1 MVLPKVIGGLRQY
14 APKIAAPKGKGST
27 TKLDL
32 EKARV
37 VKSGSTYYTVFD
49 EAGLPIKD
57 FKSEKA
63 ARDFLRGDPTANKY
77 TVGAKSAETVAPTA
91 TADTPALFYK
101 SREALIDAPMEKMT
115 ADRWLNYLNAKGI
128 KKSELSDTSLGP
140 FLQSQ
145 GTKTFTKADIIKE
158 FDEISPKMSIVAL
171 GQPGPR
177 NILTNIYK
185 KIQKIDTQAEDP
197 RVGGFLSYLR
207 DSLPGVITDSSGR
220 TANNIN
226 QQALDSVAS
235 NVDKYMQKVF
245 GIKSSLNEGVAL
257 TAPVPF
263 KVREPLVNLAAALD
277 RRGVGLSQKD
287 ISKTPQYS
295 GQQTMS
301 GGDNYREFL
310 FKYEPGKLRTG
321 EPVYT
326 YAHDFGL
333 KSSQRAGGVVHARVS
348 DRTDEF
354 GRRLMF
360 VEEIQS
366 DMHQRVQRAMRE
378 SKLTG
383 RKPDREDSY
392 AFRQDMPPPPELAAN
407 KQQLDLINLKIEN
420 LLATNPRSPAL
431 PKLRQEREKIRVI
444 IAESMTKE
452 GKQGGDIA
460 MGPFQSSK
468 EYMEFVAKYL
478 VRMAKDGDFDGVA
491 FANPAIKNR
500 NLSPGGRD
508 YQGNVAA
515 YGPIL
520 NGALKE
526 TSKKTGANLLNT
538 VIRDDRGRVFGQVK
552 MLNLKDNPNVR
563 DTFSAYAK
571 GGIVNGR

>member
-1 MVLPKVIGGLRQY
+1 MVLARVLGPLRQY
-14 APKIAAPKGKGST
+14 APKVAAPKGKGSAK
-27 TKLDL
+27 KLDMSA
-32 EKARV
+32 KPF
-37 VKSGSTYYTVFD
+37 SVFD

-57 FKSEKA
+57 FKTFNDAMKFAKGQPS
-63 ARDFLRGDPTANKY
+63 Y
-77 TVGAKSAETVAPTA
+77 TVGNTPKAGAV
-91 TADTPALFYK
+91 DTGKNAPALFYK
-101 SREALIDAPMEKMT
+101 SREALLDAPMEKMS

-128 KKSELSDTSLGP
+128 KKSELLDTSLGP

-145 GTKTFTKADIIKE
+145 GTKTFTKADIVKE
-158 FDEISPKMSIVAL
+158 FDEISPKLDVLAL
-171 GQPGPR
+171 GQPGSR
-177 NILTNIYK
+177 GILANMVK
-185 KIQKIDTQAEDP
+185 NLQKVDPKAEDP

-207 DSLPGVITDSSGR
+207 DSLPGIIR
-220 TANNIN
+220 EEKIN
-226 QQALDSVAS
+226 QQALDKVAA
-235 NVDKYMQKVF
+235 NVDQYMQKVF
-245 GIKSSLNEGVAL
+245 GIKSALNEGVAL
-257 TAPVPF
+257 TSPVPF
-263 KVREPLVNLAAALD
+263 KVREPLINLAAALD
-277 RRGVGLSQKD
+277 RRGVGLKPED
-287 ISKTPQYS
+287 VARKPNYA
-295 GQQTMS
+295 GQQTLP

-321 EPVYT
+321 EPTYT

-333 KSSQRAGGVVHARVS
+333 TSSQRAGGIVHARVS

-366 DMHQRVQRAMRE
+366 DMHQPIQRALRE
-378 SKLTG
+378 AKITG
-383 RKPDREDSY
+383 SKPDRSQSY
-392 AFRQDMPPPPELAAN
+392 AYRQDMPPPPELAAN

-452 GKQGGDIA
+452 GKQGGDVA
-460 MGPFQSSK
+460 MGPFQTSK

-478 VRMAKDGDFDGVA
+478 VRVAKDGDYDGVA
-491 FANPAIKNR
+491 FSTPAIKNR

-508 YQGNVAA
+508 YQGNIAA

-526 TSKKTGANLLNT
+526 ASKKTGANLLNT
-538 VIRDDRGRVFGQVK
+538 VIKDDRGRVFGQVK
-552 MLNLKDNPNVR
+552 MLNLKDNKNVGNS
-563 DTFSAYAK
+563 FSAYAK

>member
-1 MVLPKVIGGLRQY
+1 MVLAKVIGPLRQY
-14 APKIAAPKGKGST
+14 APKIASPKGKGSA

-32 EKARV
+32 DKAAA
-37 VKSGSTYYTVFD
+37 KTYTVFD

-57 FKSEKA
+57 FDNEKA
-63 ARDFLRGDPTANKY
+63 ARDFIKDDIFPGNQY
-77 TVGAKSAETVAPTA
+77 TVGTKPPVKAKE
-91 TADTPALFYK
+91 DTPALFYK
-101 SREALIDAPMEKMT
+101 SREALLDAPMEKMS
-115 ADRWLNYLNAKGI
+115 ADRWLAYLNAKGI
-128 KKSELSDTSLGP
+128 NRAELSDTSLGP

-158 FDEISPKMSIVAL
+158 FDEISPKMSILAL
-171 GQPGPR
+171 GQPGSR
-177 NILTNIYK
+177 GILANMVK
-185 KIQKIDTQAEDP
+185 KLQKVDPKAEDP

-207 DSLPGVITDSSGR
+207 DSLPGIIR
-220 TANNIN
+220 EEKIN
-226 QQALDSVAS
+226 QKALDTVAA
-235 NVDKYMQKVF
+235 NVDQYMQKVF
-245 GIKSSLNEGVAL
+245 GIKSALNEGVAL
-257 TAPVPF
+257 TSPIPF
-263 KVREPLVNLAAALD
+263 KVREPLINLAAALD
-277 RRGVGLSQKD
+277 RRGVGLKAGD
-287 ISKTPQYS
+287 IARSPNYA

-333 KSSQRAGGVVHARVS
+333 SPSQRAGGVVHARVS

-378 SKLTG
+378 SKITG
-383 RKPDREDSY
+383 KKPDREDTY

-431 PKLRQEREKIRVI
+431 AKLRQEREKIRVI

-452 GKQGGDIA
+452 GRQGGEIA
-460 MGPFQSSK
+460 QGPFQTSK

-478 VRMAKDGDFDGVA
+478 VRMAKDGDYDGVA
-491 FANPAIKNR
+491 FATPAIKNR

-538 VIRDDRGRVFGQVK
+538 VIKDDRGRVFGQVK
-552 MLNLKDNPNVR
+552 MLNLKDNKNVK

>member
-1 MVLPKVIGGLRQY
+1 MVLAKVIGPLRQY
-14 APKIAAPKGKGST
+14 APKIASPKGKGSA

-32 EKARV
+32 DKAAA
-37 VKSGSTYYTVFD
+37 KTYTVFD

-57 FKSEKA
+57 FDNEKA
-63 ARDFLRGDPTANKY
+63 ARDFLRDAARAGQPGDSYTFGTDYSKRAKMPGDTASSK
-77 TVGAKSAETVAPTA
+77 P
-91 TADTPALFYK
+91 PALFYK
-101 SREALIDAPMEKMT
+101 SREALLDAPMEKMS
-115 ADRWLNYLNAKGI
+115 ADRWLAYLNAKGI
-128 KKSELSDTSLGP
+128 KKSELLDTSLGP

-158 FDEISPKMSIVAL
+158 FDEISPKMSILAL
-171 GQPGPR
+171 GQPGSR
-177 NILTNIYK
+177 GILANMVK
-185 KIQKIDTQAEDP
+185 KLQKVDPKAEDP

-207 DSLPGVITDSSGR
+207 DSLPGIIR
-220 TANNIN
+220 EEKIN
-226 QQALDSVAS
+226 QKALDTVAA
-235 NVDKYMQKVF
+235 NVDQYMQKVF
-245 GIKSSLNEGVAL
+245 GIKSALNEGVAL
-257 TAPVPF
+257 TSPIPF
-263 KVREPLVNLAAALD
+263 KVREPLINLAAALD
-277 RRGVGLSQKD
+277 RRGVGLKKED
-287 ISKTPQYS
+287 IARTPQYA
-295 GQQTMS
+295 GQQTMP

-321 EPVYT
+321 EPTYT

-333 KSSQRAGGVVHARVS
+333 TPSQRAGGVVHARVS

-366 DMHQRVQRAMRE
+366 DMHQRVQRALRE
-378 SKLTG
+378 SKITG
-383 RKPDREDSY
+383 KKPDREDSY

-431 PKLRQEREKIRVI
+431 AKLRQEREKIRVI

-452 GKQGGDIA
+452 GRQGGEIA
-460 MGPFQSSK
+460 QGPFQTSK

-478 VRMAKDGDFDGVA
+478 VRVAKDGDYDGVA
-491 FANPAIKNR
+491 FATPAIKNR

-526 TSKKTGANLLNT
+526 ASKKTGANLLNT
-538 VIRDDRGRVFGQVK
+538 VIKDDRGRVFGQVK
-552 MLNLKDNPNVR
+552 MLNLKDNKNVK

>member
-1 MVLPKVIGGLRQY
+1 MVLARVLGPLRQY
-14 APKIAAPKGKGST
+14 APKVAAPKGKGSAK
-27 TKLDL
+27 KLDL
-32 EKARV
+32 SAKPF
-37 VKSGSTYYTVFD
+37 SVFD

-57 FKSEKA
+57 FKTFDDAMKFAKDQPS
-63 ARDFLRGDPTANKY
+63 Y
-77 TVGAKSAETVAPTA
+77 TVGNTPKAGAVDAGKNA
-91 TADTPALFYK
+91 PALFYK

-158 FDEISPKMSIVAL
+158 FDEISPKLDVLAL
-171 GQPGPR
+171 GQPGSR
-177 NILTNIYK
+177 GILANMVK
-185 KIQKIDTQAEDP
+185 KLQKVDPKAEDP

-207 DSLPGVITDSSGR
+207 DSLPGIIR
-220 TANNIN
+220 EEKIN
-226 QQALDSVAS
+226 QQALDKVAA
-235 NVDKYMQKVF
+235 NVDQYMQQVF
-245 GIKSSLNEGVAL
+245 GVKSALNEGVAL
-257 TAPVPF
+257 TSPIPF
-263 KVREPLVNLAAALD
+263 KVREPLINLAAALD
-277 RRGVGLSQKD
+277 RRGVGLKPED
-287 ISKTPQYS
+287 VARRPNYA
-295 GQQTMS
+295 GQQTLP

-321 EPVYT
+321 EPTYT

-333 KSSQRAGGVVHARVS
+333 TSSQRAGGIVHARVS

-366 DMHQRVQRAMRE
+366 DMHQPIQRALRE
-378 SKLTG
+378 AKITG
-383 RKPDREDSY
+383 SKPDRSQSY
-392 AFRQDMPPPPELAAN
+392 AYRQDMPPPPELAAN

-452 GKQGGDIA
+452 GKQGGDVA
-460 MGPFQSSK
+460 MGPFQTSK

-478 VRMAKDGDFDGVA
+478 VRVAKDGDYDGVA
-491 FANPAIKNR
+491 FSTPAIKNR

-538 VIRDDRGRVFGQVK
+538 VIKDDQGRVFGQVK
-552 MLNLKDNPNVR
+552 MLNLKDNKNVGSS
-563 DTFSAYAK
+563 FSAYAK

>member
-1 MVLPKVIGGLRQY
+1 MVLPKVLGALRSY
-14 APKIAAPKGKGST
+14 APKIKPPTGKGSDV
-27 TKLDL
+27 KLDL
-32 EKARV
+32 RIA
-37 VKSGSTYYTVFD
+37 T
-49 EAGLPIKD
+49 
-57 FKSEKA
+57 
-63 ARDFLRGDPTANKY
+63 
-77 TVGAKSAETVAPTA
+77 AETVTPTA

-115 ADRWLNYLNAKGI
+115 ADRWLNYLRAKGI

-140 FLQSQ
+140 FLAGQ
-145 GTKTFTKADIIKE
+145 GNKTFTKADIIKE
-158 FDEISPKMSIVAL
+158 FDEISPKLDVLAL
-171 GQPGPR
+171 GQPGPQ
-177 NILTNIYK
+177 NILANIYK
-185 KIQKIDTQAEDP
+185 KIQKVDPKAEDP

-207 DSLPGVITDSSGR
+207 DSLPGVVTDR
-220 TANNIN
+220 KIN
-226 QQALDSVAS
+226 QQALDSVAA
-235 NVDKYMQKVF
+235 NVDKYMQQVF
-245 GIKSSLNEGVAL
+245 GIQGSLNEGVAL

-277 RRGVGLSQKD
+277 RRGVGLSKKD
-287 ISKTPQYS
+287 VIKEPTYS

-333 KSSQRAGGVVHARVS
+333 PSSARSGGIVHARVS

-378 SKLTG
+378 AKITG
-383 RKPDREDSY
+383 RKPSREDSY
-392 AFRQDMPPPPELAAN
+392 AFRQDMKDLMYGKEMQAN
-407 KQQLDLINLKIEN
+407 KQQLDLINLKIDN

-431 PKLRQEREKIRVI
+431 PKLQQEREKIRVI

-460 MGPFQSSK
+460 MGPFQTSK

>member
-1 MVLPKVIGGLRQY
+1 MVLARVLGPLRQY

-32 EKARV
+32 DKAA
-37 VKSGSTYYTVFD
+37 VKTFTVFD

-77 TVGAKSAETVAPTA
+77 TVGTKPPVQAKEDA
-91 TADTPALFYK
+91 PALFYK
-101 SREALIDAPMEKMT
+101 SREALLDAPMEKMS
-115 ADRWLNYLNAKGI
+115 ADRWLAYLNARGI
-128 KKSELSDTSLGP
+128 KKSELLDTSLGP

-158 FDEISPKMSIVAL
+158 FDEISPKLSVLAL
-171 GQPGPR
+171 GQPGSR
-177 NILTNIYK
+177 GILANMVK
-185 KIQKIDTQAEDP
+185 NLQKVDPKAEDP

-207 DSLPGVITDSSGR
+207 DSLPGIIR
-220 TANNIN
+220 EEKIN
-226 QQALDSVAS
+226 QQSLDKVAA
-235 NVDKYMQKVF
+235 NVDQYMQKVF
-245 GIKSSLNEGVAL
+245 GVKSALNEGVAL
-257 TAPVPF
+257 TSPVPF
-263 KVREPLVNLAAALD
+263 KVREPLINLAAALD
-277 RRGVGLSQKD
+277 RRGVGLKPED
-287 ISKTPQYS
+287 VARKPQYS
-295 GQQTMS
+295 GQQTMP

-321 EPVYT
+321 EPTYT

-333 KSSQRAGGVVHARVS
+333 TSSQRAGGVVHARVS

-366 DMHQRVQRAMRE
+366 DMHQPIQRALRE
-378 SKLTG
+378 AKITG
-383 RKPDREDSY
+383 SKPDRSQSY
-392 AFRQDMPPPPELAAN
+392 AYRQDMPPPPELAAN

-452 GKQGGDIA
+452 GKQGGDVA

-478 VRMAKDGDFDGVA
+478 VRVAKDGDYDGVA
-491 FANPAIKNR
+491 FSTPAIKNR

-526 TSKKTGANLLNT
+526 ASKKTGANLLNT
-538 VIRDDRGRVFGQVK
+538 VIKDDRGRVFGQVK
-552 MLNLKDNPNVR
+552 MLNLKDNKNVGNS
-563 DTFSAYAK
+563 FSAYAK

>member
-1 MVLPKVIGGLRQY
+1 MVLAKVLGPIRQY
-14 APKIAAPKGKGST
+14 APKVAAPKGKGSAK
-27 TKLDL
+27 KLDMSA
-32 EKARV
+32 KPF
-37 VKSGSTYYTVFD
+37 TVFD

-57 FKSEKA
+57 LSTIQS
-63 ARDFLRGDPTANKY
+63 ARAFLSSADGRTKGY
-77 TVGAKSAETVAPTA
+77 TVGDTPKPGAIDTGK
-91 TADTPALFYK
+91 DTPALFYK
-101 SREALIDAPMEKMT
+101 SREALIDAPMEKMS
-115 ADRWLNYLNAKGI
+115 ADRWLNYLNARGI
-128 KKSELSDTSLGP
+128 KKSELLDTSLGP

-158 FDEISPKMSIVAL
+158 FDEISPKLNVLAL
-171 GQPGPR
+171 GQPGSR
-177 NILTNIYK
+177 GILANMVIK
-185 KIQKIDTQAEDP
+185 LQKVDPKAEDP

-207 DSLPGVITDSSGR
+207 DSLPGIIR
-220 TANNIN
+220 EEKIN
-226 QQALDSVAS
+226 QKALDAVAM
-235 NVDKYMQKVF
+235 NVDQYMQKVF
-245 GIKSSLNEGVAL
+245 GIKSALNEGVAL
-257 TAPVPF
+257 TSPVPF
-263 KVREPLVNLAAALD
+263 KVREPLINLAAALD
-277 RRGVGLSQKD
+277 RRGVGLKPED
-287 ISKTPQYS
+287 VARKPNYS
-295 GQQTMS
+295 GQQTLP

-321 EPVYT
+321 EPIYT

-333 KSSQRAGGVVHARVS
+333 TSSQRAGGVVHARVS

-366 DMHQRVQRAMRE
+366 DMHQPIQRALRE
-378 SKLTG
+378 AKITG
-383 RKPDREDSY
+383 SKPDRSQTY
-392 AFRQDMPPPPELAAN
+392 AFRQDMKDLLYGKEMQAN

-452 GKQGGDIA
+452 GKQGGDVP
-460 MGPFQSSK
+460 MGPFQTSK

-478 VRMAKDGDFDGVA
+478 VRVAKDGDYDGVA
-491 FANPAIKNR
+491 FSTPAIKNR

-508 YQGNVAA
+508 YQGNIAA

-526 TSKKTGANLLNT
+526 ASKKTGANLLNT
-538 VIRDDRGRVFGQVK
+538 VIKDDRGRVFGQVK
-552 MLNLKDNPNVR
+552 MLNLKDNKNVGNS
-563 DTFSAYAK
+563 FSAYAK

>member
-1 MVLPKVIGGLRQY
+1 MVLARVLGPLRQY
-14 APKIAAPKGKGST
+14 APKVAAPKGKGSAK
-27 TKLDL
+27 KLDMSA
-32 EKARV
+32 KPF
-37 VKSGSTYYTVFD
+37 SVFD

-57 FKSEKA
+57 FKTFDDAMKFAKGQPS
-63 ARDFLRGDPTANKY
+63 Y
-77 TVGAKSAETVAPTA
+77 TVGNTPKAGAV
-91 TADTPALFYK
+91 DTGKNAPALFYK
-101 SREALIDAPMEKMT
+101 SREALLDAPMEKMS

-158 FDEISPKMSIVAL
+158 FDEISPKLDVLAL
-171 GQPGPR
+171 GQPGSR
-177 NILTNIYK
+177 GILANMVK
-185 KIQKIDTQAEDP
+185 NLQKVDPKAEDP

-207 DSLPGVITDSSGR
+207 DSLPGIIR
-220 TANNIN
+220 EEKIN
-226 QQALDSVAS
+226 QQSLDKVAA
-235 NVDKYMQKVF
+235 NVDQYMQKVF
-245 GIKSSLNEGVAL
+245 GVKSALNEGVAL
-257 TAPVPF
+257 TSPIPF
-263 KVREPLVNLAAALD
+263 KVREPLINLAAALD
-277 RRGVGLSQKD
+277 RRGVGLKPED
-287 ISKTPQYS
+287 VARRPNYA
-295 GQQTMS
+295 GQQTLP

-321 EPVYT
+321 EPTYT

-333 KSSQRAGGVVHARVS
+333 TSSQRAGGIVHARVS

-366 DMHQRVQRAMRE
+366 DMHQPIQRALRE
-378 SKLTG
+378 AKITG
-383 RKPDREDSY
+383 SKPDRSQSY
-392 AFRQDMPPPPELAAN
+392 AYRQDMPPPPELAAN

-452 GKQGGDIA
+452 GKQGGDVA
-460 MGPFQSSK
+460 MGPFQTSK

-478 VRMAKDGDFDGVA
+478 VRVAKDGDYDGVA
-491 FANPAIKNR
+491 FSTPAIKNR

-538 VIRDDRGRVFGQVK
+538 VIKDDQGRVFGQVK
-552 MLNLKDNPNVR
+552 MLNLKDNKNVGNS
-563 DTFSAYAK
+563 FSAYAK

>member
-1 MVLPKVIGGLRQY
+1 MVLAKVLGPLRQY
-14 APKIAAPKGKGST
+14 APKIAAPKGKGSP

-32 EKARV
+32 DKAG
-37 VKSGSTYYTVFD
+37 VKTYTVFD

-57 FKSEKA
+57 FDNEKA
-63 ARDFLRGDPTANKY
+63 ARDFLRDAARAGQPGDSYTFGTDYSKRARMPDDTASSK
-77 TVGAKSAETVAPTA
+77 P
-91 TADTPALFYK
+91 PALFYK
-101 SREALIDAPMEKMT
+101 SREALLDAPMEKMS
-115 ADRWLNYLNAKGI
+115 ADRWLAYLNAKGI
-128 KKSELSDTSLGP
+128 KRAELSDTSLGP

-158 FDEISPKMSIVAL
+158 FDEISPKMSILAL
-171 GQPGPR
+171 GQPGSR
-177 NILTNIYK
+177 GILANMVK
-185 KIQKIDTQAEDP
+185 KLEKVDPKAEDP

-207 DSLPGVITDSSGR
+207 DSLPGIIRED
-220 TANNIN
+220 NIN
-226 QQALDSVAS
+226 QKALDTVAA
-235 NVDKYMQKVF
+235 NVDQYMQKVF
-245 GIKSSLNEGVAL
+245 GIKSALNEGVAL

-263 KVREPLVNLAAALD
+263 KVREPLINLAAALD
-277 RRGVGLSQKD
+277 RRGVGLKKED
-287 ISKTPQYS
+287 IARRPQYA
-295 GQQTMS
+295 GQQTMP

-321 EPVYT
+321 EPTYT

-333 KSSQRAGGVVHARVS
+333 TPSQRAGGVVHARVS

-366 DMHQRVQRAMRE
+366 DMHQRVQRALRE
-378 SKLTG
+378 SKITG
-383 RKPDREDSY
+383 KKPDREDSY

-407 KQQLDLINLKIEN
+407 KQQLDFINLKIEN

-452 GKQGGDIA
+452 GRQGGEIA
-460 MGPFQSSK
+460 QGPFQTSK

-478 VRMAKDGDFDGVA
+478 VRVAKDGDYDGVA
-491 FANPAIKNR
+491 FATPAIKNR

-526 TSKKTGANLLNT
+526 ASKKTGANLLNT
-538 VIRDDRGRVFGQVK
+538 VIKDDRGRVFGQVK
-552 MLNLKDNPNVR
+552 MLNLKDNKNVK

>member
-1 MVLPKVIGGLRQY
+1 MVLARVLGPLRQY
-14 APKIAAPKGKGST
+14 APKVAAPKGKGSAK
-27 TKLDL
+27 KLDL
-32 EKARV
+32 SAKPF
-37 VKSGSTYYTVFD
+37 SVFD

-57 FKSEKA
+57 FKTFDDAMKFAKGQPS
-63 ARDFLRGDPTANKY
+63 Y
-77 TVGAKSAETVAPTA
+77 TVGNTPKAGAVDAGKNA
-91 TADTPALFYK
+91 PALFYK
-101 SREALIDAPMEKMT
+101 SREALIDAPMEKMS

-128 KKSELSDTSLGP
+128 KKSELLDTSLGP

-158 FDEISPKMSIVAL
+158 FDEISPKLDVLAL
-171 GQPGPR
+171 GQPGSR
-177 NILTNIYK
+177 GILANMVK
-185 KIQKIDTQAEDP
+185 KLQKVDPKAEDP

-207 DSLPGVITDSSGR
+207 DSLPGIIR
-220 TANNIN
+220 EEKIN
-226 QQALDSVAS
+226 QQALDKVAA
-235 NVDKYMQKVF
+235 NVDQYMQKVF
-245 GIKSSLNEGVAL
+245 GIKSALNEGVAL
-257 TAPVPF
+257 TSPIPF
-263 KVREPLVNLAAALD
+263 KVREPLINLAAALD
-277 RRGVGLSQKD
+277 RRGVGLKPED
-287 ISKTPQYS
+287 VARRPNYA
-295 GQQTMS
+295 GQQTLP

-321 EPVYT
+321 EPTYT

-333 KSSQRAGGVVHARVS
+333 TSSQRAGGIVHARVS

-366 DMHQRVQRAMRE
+366 DMHQPIQRALRE
-378 SKLTG
+378 AKITG
-383 RKPDREDSY
+383 SKPDRSQSY
-392 AFRQDMPPPPELAAN
+392 AYRQDMPPPPELAAN

-452 GKQGGDIA
+452 GKQGGDVA
-460 MGPFQSSK
+460 MGPFQTSK

-478 VRMAKDGDFDGVA
+478 VRVAKDGDYDGVA
-491 FANPAIKNR
+491 FSTPAIKNR

-508 YQGNVAA
+508 YQGNIAA

-526 TSKKTGANLLNT
+526 ASKKTGANLLNT
-538 VIRDDRGRVFGQVK
+538 VIKDDRGRVFGQVK
-552 MLNLKDNPNVR
+552 MLNLKDNKNVGNS
-563 DTFSAYAK
+563 FSAYAK

>member
-1 MVLPKVIGGLRQY
+1 MVLARVLGPLRQY

-32 EKARV
+32 DKAA
-37 VKSGSTYYTVFD
+37 VKTFTVFD

-77 TVGAKSAETVAPTA
+77 TVGTKPPVQAKEDA
-91 TADTPALFYK
+91 PALFYK
-101 SREALIDAPMEKMT
+101 SREALLDAPMEKMS
-115 ADRWLNYLNAKGI
+115 ADRWLAYLNARGI
-128 KKSELSDTSLGP
+128 KKSELLDTSLGP

-158 FDEISPKMSIVAL
+158 FDEISPKLSVLAL
-171 GQPGPR
+171 GQPGSR
-177 NILTNIYK
+177 GILANMVK
-185 KIQKIDTQAEDP
+185 NLQKVDPKAEDP

-207 DSLPGVITDSSGR
+207 DSLPGIIR
-220 TANNIN
+220 EEKIN
-226 QQALDSVAS
+226 QQSLDKVAA
-235 NVDKYMQKVF
+235 NVDQYMQKVF
-245 GIKSSLNEGVAL
+245 GIKSALNEGVAL
-257 TAPVPF
+257 TSPVPF
-263 KVREPLVNLAAALD
+263 KVREPLINLAAALD
-277 RRGVGLSQKD
+277 RRGVGLKPED
-287 ISKTPQYS
+287 VARKPQYS
-295 GQQTMS
+295 GQQTMP

-321 EPVYT
+321 EPTYT

-333 KSSQRAGGVVHARVS
+333 TSSQRAGGVVHARVS

-366 DMHQRVQRAMRE
+366 DMHQPIQRALRE
-378 SKLTG
+378 AKITG
-383 RKPDREDSY
+383 SKPDRSQSY
-392 AFRQDMPPPPELAAN
+392 AYRQDMPPPPELAAN

-452 GKQGGDIA
+452 GKQGGDVA

-478 VRMAKDGDFDGVA
+478 VRVAKDGDYDGVA
-491 FANPAIKNR
+491 FSTPAIKNR

-526 TSKKTGANLLNT
+526 ASKKTGANLLNT
-538 VIRDDRGRVFGQVK
+538 VIKDDRGRVFGQVK
-552 MLNLKDNPNVR
+552 MLNLKDNKNVGNS
-563 DTFSAYAK
+563 FSAYAK

>member
-1 MVLPKVIGGLRQY
+1 MVLARVLGPLRQY

-32 EKARV
+32 EDAKV

-63 ARDFLRGDPTANKY
+63 ARDFLRDAARAGEPGNMYK
-77 TVGAKSAETVAPTA
+77 VGTKPPVQAKE
-91 TADTPALFYK
+91 DTPALFYK
-101 SREALIDAPMEKMT
+101 SREALLDAPMEKMS
-115 ADRWLNYLNAKGI
+115 ADRWLNYLNARGI
-128 KKSELSDTSLGP
+128 KKSELLDTSLGP

-158 FDEISPKMSIVAL
+158 FDEISPKLDVLAL
-171 GQPGPR
+171 GQPGSR
-177 NILTNIYK
+177 GILANMVK
-185 KIQKIDTQAEDP
+185 KLQKVDPKAEDP

-207 DSLPGVITDSSGR
+207 DSLPGIIR
-220 TANNIN
+220 EEKIN
-226 QQALDSVAS
+226 QQALDKVAA
-235 NVDKYMQKVF
+235 NVDQYMQKVF
-245 GIKSSLNEGVAL
+245 GIKSALNEGVAL
-257 TAPVPF
+257 TSPIPF
-263 KVREPLVNLAAALD
+263 KVREPLINLAAALD
-277 RRGVGLSQKD
+277 RRGVGLKPED
-287 ISKTPQYS
+287 VARRPNYA
-295 GQQTMS
+295 GQQTLP

-321 EPVYT
+321 EPTYT

-333 KSSQRAGGVVHARVS
+333 TSSQRAGGIVHARVS

-366 DMHQRVQRAMRE
+366 DMHQPIQRALRE
-378 SKLTG
+378 AKITG
-383 RKPDREDSY
+383 SKPDRSQSY
-392 AFRQDMPPPPELAAN
+392 AYRQDMPPPPELAAN

-452 GKQGGDIA
+452 GKQGGDVA
-460 MGPFQSSK
+460 MGPFQTSK

-478 VRMAKDGDFDGVA
+478 VRVAKDGDYDGVA
-491 FANPAIKNR
+491 FSTPAIKNR

-526 TSKKTGANLLNT
+526 ASKKTGANLLNT
-538 VIRDDRGRVFGQVK
+538 VIKDDQGRVFGQVK
-552 MLNLKDNPNVR
+552 MLNLKDNKNVGSS
-563 DTFSAYAK
+563 FSAYAK

>member
-1 MVLPKVIGGLRQY
+1 MVLARVLGPLRQY
-14 APKIAAPKGKGST
+14 APKIAAPKGKGSAE
-27 TKLDL
+27 KLDL
-32 EKARV
+32 GAK
-37 VKSGSTYYTVFD
+37 TFTVFD

-77 TVGAKSAETVAPTA
+77 TVGTKPPVQAKEDA
-91 TADTPALFYK
+91 PALFYK
-101 SREALIDAPMEKMT
+101 SREALLDAPMEKMS
-115 ADRWLNYLNAKGI
+115 ADRWLAYLNARGI
-128 KKSELSDTSLGP
+128 KKSELLDTSLGP

-158 FDEISPKMSIVAL
+158 FDEISPKLSVLAL
-171 GQPGPR
+171 GQPGSR
-177 NILTNIYK
+177 GILANMVK
-185 KIQKIDTQAEDP
+185 NLQKVDPKAEDP

-207 DSLPGVITDSSGR
+207 DSLPGIIR
-220 TANNIN
+220 EEKIN
-226 QQALDSVAS
+226 QQSLDKVAA
-235 NVDKYMQKVF
+235 NVDQYMQKVF
-245 GIKSSLNEGVAL
+245 GVKSALNEGVAL
-257 TAPVPF
+257 TSPVPF
-263 KVREPLVNLAAALD
+263 KVREPLINLAAALD
-277 RRGVGLSQKD
+277 RRGVGLKPKD
-287 ISKTPQYS
+287 VARKPQYS
-295 GQQTMS
+295 GQQTMP

-321 EPVYT
+321 EPTYT

-333 KSSQRAGGVVHARVS
+333 TSSQRAGGVVHARVS

-366 DMHQRVQRAMRE
+366 DMHQPIQRALRE
-378 SKLTG
+378 AKITG
-383 RKPDREDSY
+383 SKPDRSQSY
-392 AFRQDMPPPPELAAN
+392 AYRQDMPPPPELAAN

-452 GKQGGDIA
+452 GKQGGDVA

-478 VRMAKDGDFDGVA
+478 VRVAKDGDYDGVA
-491 FANPAIKNR
+491 FSTPAIKNR

-526 TSKKTGANLLNT
+526 ASKKTGANLLNT
-538 VIRDDRGRVFGQVK
+538 VIKDDRGRVFGQVK
-552 MLNLKDNPNVR
+552 MLNLKDNKNVGNS
-563 DTFSAYAK
+563 FSAYAK

>member
-1 MVLPKVIGGLRQY
+1 MVLAKVLGPLRQY
-14 APKIAAPKGKGST
+14 SPKIGAPKGKGSP

-32 EKARV
+32 
-37 VKSGSTYYTVFD
+37 D
-49 EAGLPIKD
+49 
-57 FKSEKA
+57 
-63 ARDFLRGDPTANKY
+63 
-77 TVGAKSAETVAPTA
+77 KSAPQKVVSENA
-91 TADTPALFYK
+91 PALFYK
-101 SREALIDAPMEKMT
+101 SREALLDAPMEKMS
-115 ADRWLNYLNAKGI
+115 ADRWLNYLNARGI
-128 KKSELSDTSLGP
+128 KKSELLDTSLGP

-158 FDEISPKMSIVAL
+158 FDEISPKLEVLAL
-171 GQPGPR
+171 GQPGSR
-177 NILTNIYK
+177 GILANMVK
-185 KIQKIDTQAEDP
+185 NLQKVDPKAEDP

-207 DSLPGVITDSSGR
+207 DSLPGIIR
-220 TANNIN
+220 EEKIN
-226 QQALDSVAS
+226 QQALDKVAA
-235 NVDKYMQKVF
+235 NVDQYMQKVF
-245 GIKSSLNEGVAL
+245 GVKSALNEGVAL
-257 TAPVPF
+257 TSPVPF
-263 KVREPLVNLAAALD
+263 KVREPLINLAAALD
-277 RRGVGLSQKD
+277 RRGVGLKPED
-287 ISKTPQYS
+287 VARRPQYS
-295 GQQTMS
+295 GQQTLP

-321 EPVYT
+321 EPIYT
-326 YAHDFGL
+326 YSHDFGL
-333 KSSQRAGGVVHARVS
+333 TTSQRAGGVVHARVS

-366 DMHQRVQRAMRE
+366 DMHQPIQRALRE
-378 SKLTG
+378 AKITG
-383 RKPDREDSY
+383 NKPDRSMSY
-392 AFRQDMPPPPELAAN
+392 AYRQDMPPPPELAAN

-452 GKQGGDIA
+452 GKQGGDVP
-460 MGPFQSSK
+460 MGPFQTSK

-478 VRMAKDGDFDGVA
+478 VRVAKDGDYDGVA
-491 FANPAIKNR
+491 FSTPAIKNR

-508 YQGNVAA
+508 YQGNIAA

-526 TSKKTGANLLNT
+526 ASKKTGANLLNT
-538 VIRDDRGRVFGQVK
+538 VIKDDRGRVFGQVK
-552 MLNLKDNPNVR
+552 MLNLKDNKNVGNS
-563 DTFSAYAK
+563 FSAYAK

>member
-1 MVLPKVIGGLRQY
+1 MVLARVLGPLRQY

-32 EKARV
+32 DKAA
-37 VKSGSTYYTVFD
+37 VKTFTVFD

-77 TVGAKSAETVAPTA
+77 TVGTKPPVQAKEDA
-91 TADTPALFYK
+91 PALFYK
-101 SREALIDAPMEKMT
+101 SREALIDAPMEKMS
-115 ADRWLNYLNAKGI
+115 ADRWLAYLNARGI
-128 KKSELSDTSLGP
+128 KKSELLDTSLGP

-158 FDEISPKMSIVAL
+158 FDEISPKLSVLAL
-171 GQPGPR
+171 GQPGSR
-177 NILTNIYK
+177 GILANMVK
-185 KIQKIDTQAEDP
+185 NLQKVDPKAEDP

-207 DSLPGVITDSSGR
+207 DSLPGIIR
-220 TANNIN
+220 EEKIN
-226 QQALDSVAS
+226 QQSLDKVAA
-235 NVDKYMQKVF
+235 NVDQYMQKVF
-245 GIKSSLNEGVAL
+245 GVKSALNEGVAL
-257 TAPVPF
+257 TSPVPF
-263 KVREPLVNLAAALD
+263 KVREPLINLAAALD
-277 RRGVGLSQKD
+277 RRGVGLKPKD
-287 ISKTPQYS
+287 VARKPQYS
-295 GQQTMS
+295 GQQTMP

-321 EPVYT
+321 EPTYT

-333 KSSQRAGGVVHARVS
+333 TSSQRAGGVVHARVS

-366 DMHQRVQRAMRE
+366 DMHQPIQRALRE
-378 SKLTG
+378 AKITG
-383 RKPDREDSY
+383 SKPDRSQSY
-392 AFRQDMPPPPELAAN
+392 AYRQDMPPPPELAAN

-452 GKQGGDIA
+452 GKQGGDVA

-478 VRMAKDGDFDGVA
+478 VRVAKDGDYDGVA
-491 FANPAIKNR
+491 FSTPAIKNR

-526 TSKKTGANLLNT
+526 ASKKTGANLLNT
-538 VIRDDRGRVFGQVK
+538 VIKDDRGRVFGQVK
-552 MLNLKDNPNVR
+552 MLNLKDNKNVGNS
-563 DTFSAYAK
+563 FSAYAK

>member
-1 MVLPKVIGGLRQY
+1 MVLARVLGPLRQY
-14 APKIAAPKGKGST
+14 APKIAAPKGKGSAE
-27 TKLDL
+27 KLDL
-32 EKARV
+32 GAK
-37 VKSGSTYYTVFD
+37 TFTVFD

-77 TVGAKSAETVAPTA
+77 TVGTKPPVQAKEDA
-91 TADTPALFYK
+91 PALFYK
-101 SREALIDAPMEKMT
+101 SREALLDAPMEKMS

-128 KKSELSDTSLGP
+128 KKSELLDTSLGP

-158 FDEISPKMSIVAL
+158 FDEISPKLEVLAL
-171 GQPGPR
+171 GQPGSR
-177 NILTNIYK
+177 GILANMVK
-185 KIQKIDTQAEDP
+185 KLQKVDPKAEDP

-207 DSLPGVITDSSGR
+207 DSLPGIIR
-220 TANNIN
+220 EEKIN
-226 QQALDSVAS
+226 QQALDKVAA
-235 NVDKYMQKVF
+235 NVDQYMQKVF
-245 GIKSSLNEGVAL
+245 GIKSALNEGVAL
-257 TAPVPF
+257 TSPIPF
-263 KVREPLVNLAAALD
+263 KVREPLINLAAALD
-277 RRGVGLSQKD
+277 RRGVGLKPD
-287 ISKTPQYS
+287 DVARTPKYS
-295 GQQTMS
+295 GQQTLP

-321 EPVYT
+321 EPTYT

-333 KSSQRAGGVVHARVS
+333 TTSQRAGGIVHARVS

-366 DMHQRVQRAMRE
+366 DMHQPIQRALRE
-378 SKLTG
+378 AKITG
-383 RKPDREDSY
+383 SKPDRSQSY
-392 AFRQDMPPPPELAAN
+392 AYRQDMPPPPELAAN

-452 GKQGGDIA
+452 GKQGGDVP
-460 MGPFQSSK
+460 MGPFQTSK

-478 VRMAKDGDFDGVA
+478 VRVAKDGDYDGVA
-491 FANPAIKNR
+491 FSTPAIKNR

-526 TSKKTGANLLNT
+526 ASKKTGANLLNT
-538 VIRDDRGRVFGQVK
+538 VIKDDQGRVFGQVK
-552 MLNLKDNPNVR
+552 MLNLKDNKNVGNS
-563 DTFSAYAK
+563 FSAYAK

>member
-1 MVLPKVIGGLRQY
+1 MVLARVLGPLRQY

-32 EKARV
+32 DKAA
-37 VKSGSTYYTVFD
+37 VKTFTVFD

-77 TVGAKSAETVAPTA
+77 TVGTKPPVQAKEDA
-91 TADTPALFYK
+91 PALFYK
-101 SREALIDAPMEKMT
+101 SREALLDAPMEKMS
-115 ADRWLNYLNAKGI
+115 ADRWLAYLNARGI
-128 KKSELSDTSLGP
+128 KKSELLDTSLGP

-158 FDEISPKMSIVAL
+158 FDEISPKLSVLAL
-171 GQPGPR
+171 GQPGSR
-177 NILTNIYK
+177 GILANMVK
-185 KIQKIDTQAEDP
+185 NLQKVDPKAEDP

-207 DSLPGVITDSSGR
+207 DSLPGIIR
-220 TANNIN
+220 EEKIN
-226 QQALDSVAS
+226 QQSLDKVAA
-235 NVDKYMQKVF
+235 NVDQYMQKVF
-245 GIKSSLNEGVAL
+245 GVKSALNEGVAL
-257 TAPVPF
+257 TSPVPF
-263 KVREPLVNLAAALD
+263 KVREPLINLAAALD
-277 RRGVGLSQKD
+277 RRGVGLKPKD
-287 ISKTPQYS
+287 VARKPQYS
-295 GQQTMS
+295 GQQTMP

-321 EPVYT
+321 EPTYT

-333 KSSQRAGGVVHARVS
+333 TSSQRAGGVVHARVS

-366 DMHQRVQRAMRE
+366 DMHQPIQRALRE
-378 SKLTG
+378 AKITG
-383 RKPDREDSY
+383 SKPDRSQSY
-392 AFRQDMPPPPELAAN
+392 AYRQDMPPPPELAAN

-452 GKQGGDIA
+452 GKQGGDVA

-478 VRMAKDGDFDGVA
+478 VRVAKDGDYDGVA
-491 FANPAIKNR
+491 FSTPAIKNR

-526 TSKKTGANLLNT
+526 ASKKTGANLLNT
-538 VIRDDRGRVFGQVK
+538 VIKDDRGRVFGQVK
-552 MLNLKDNPNVR
+552 MLNLKDNKNVGNS
-563 DTFSAYAK
+563 FSAYAK

>member
-1 MVLPKVIGGLRQY
+1 MVLARVLGPLRQY
-14 APKIAAPKGKGST
+14 APKIASPKGKGSA

-32 EKARV
+32 DKAG
-37 VKSGSTYYTVFD
+37 VKTYTVFD

-77 TVGAKSAETVAPTA
+77 TVGTKPPVQAKEDA
-91 TADTPALFYK
+91 PALFYK
-101 SREALIDAPMEKMT
+101 SREALLDAPMEKMS

-128 KKSELSDTSLGP
+128 KKSELLDTSLGP

-158 FDEISPKMSIVAL
+158 FDEISPKLSVLAL
-171 GQPGPR
+171 GQPGSR
-177 NILTNIYK
+177 GILANMVK
-185 KIQKIDTQAEDP
+185 NLQKVDPKAEDP

-207 DSLPGVITDSSGR
+207 DSLPGIIR
-220 TANNIN
+220 EEKIN
-226 QQALDSVAS
+226 QQSLDKVAA
-235 NVDKYMQKVF
+235 NVDQYMQKVF
-245 GIKSSLNEGVAL
+245 GIKSALNEGVAL

-263 KVREPLVNLAAALD
+263 KVREPLINLAAALD
-277 RRGVGLSQKD
+277 RRGVGLKPED
-287 ISKTPQYS
+287 VARRPNYA
-295 GQQTMS
+295 GQQTMP

-321 EPVYT
+321 EPTYT

-333 KSSQRAGGVVHARVS
+333 TTSQRAGGVVHARVS

-366 DMHQRVQRAMRE
+366 DMHQPIQRALRE
-378 SKLTG
+378 AKITG
-383 RKPDREDSY
+383 SKPDRSQSY
-392 AFRQDMPPPPELAAN
+392 AYRQDMPPPPELAAN

-452 GKQGGDIA
+452 GRQGGEIA
-460 MGPFQSSK
+460 QGPFQTSK

-478 VRMAKDGDFDGVA
+478 VRVAKDGDYDGVA
-491 FANPAIKNR
+491 FATPAIKNR

-526 TSKKTGANLLNT
+526 ASKKTGANLLNT
-538 VIRDDRGRVFGQVK
+538 VIKDDQGRVFGQVK
-552 MLNLKDNPNVR
+552 MLNLKDNKNVK

>member
-1 MVLPKVIGGLRQY
+1 MVLARVLGPLRQY
-14 APKIAAPKGKGST
+14 APKVAAPKGKGSAK
-27 TKLDL
+27 KLDL
-32 EKARV
+32 RAKPF
-37 VKSGSTYYTVFD
+37 SVFD

-57 FKSEKA
+57 FKTFDDAMKFAKDQPS
-63 ARDFLRGDPTANKY
+63 Y
-77 TVGAKSAETVAPTA
+77 TVGNTPKAGAV
-91 TADTPALFYK
+91 DTGKNAPALFYK
-101 SREALIDAPMEKMT
+101 SREALIDAPMEKMS

-158 FDEISPKMSIVAL
+158 FDEISPKLDVLAL
-171 GQPGPR
+171 GQPGSR
-177 NILTNIYK
+177 GILANMVK
-185 KIQKIDTQAEDP
+185 KLQKVDPKAEDP

-207 DSLPGVITDSSGR
+207 DSLPGIIR
-220 TANNIN
+220 EEKIN
-226 QQALDSVAS
+226 QQALDKVAA
-235 NVDKYMQKVF
+235 NVDQYMQQVF
-245 GIKSSLNEGVAL
+245 GVKSALNEGVAL
-257 TAPVPF
+257 TSPIPF
-263 KVREPLVNLAAALD
+263 KVREPLINLAAALD
-277 RRGVGLSQKD
+277 RRGVGLKPED
-287 ISKTPQYS
+287 VARRPNYA
-295 GQQTMS
+295 GQQTLP

-321 EPVYT
+321 EPIYT

-333 KSSQRAGGVVHARVS
+333 TSSQRAGGIVHARVS

-366 DMHQRVQRAMRE
+366 DMHQPIQRALRE
-378 SKLTG
+378 AKITG
-383 RKPDREDSY
+383 SKPDRSQSY
-392 AFRQDMPPPPELAAN
+392 AFRQDMKDLLYGKEMQAN

-452 GKQGGDIA
+452 GKQGGDVP
-460 MGPFQSSK
+460 MGPFQTSK

-478 VRMAKDGDFDGVA
+478 VRVAKDGDYDGVA
-491 FANPAIKNR
+491 FSTPAIKNR

-538 VIRDDRGRVFGQVK
+538 VIKDDQGRVFGQVK
-552 MLNLKDNPNVR
+552 MLNLKDNKNVGSS
-563 DTFSAYAK
+563 FSAYAK

>member
-1 MVLPKVIGGLRQY
+1 
-14 APKIAAPKGKGST
+14 
-27 TKLDL
+27 
-32 EKARV
+32 
-37 VKSGSTYYTVFD
+37 
-49 EAGLPIKD
+49 
-57 FKSEKA
+57 
-63 ARDFLRGDPTANKY
+63 
-77 TVGAKSAETVAPTA
+77 
-91 TADTPALFYK
+91 
-101 SREALIDAPMEKMT
+101 MEKMS
-115 ADRWLNYLNAKGI
+115 ADRWLAYLNARGI
-128 KKSELSDTSLGP
+128 KKSELLDTSLGP

-158 FDEISPKMSIVAL
+158 FDEISPKLDVLAL
-171 GQPGPR
+171 GQPGSR
-177 NILTNIYK
+177 GILANMVK
-185 KIQKIDTQAEDP
+185 NLQKVDPKAEDP

-207 DSLPGVITDSSGR
+207 DSLPGIIR
-220 TANNIN
+220 EEKIN
-226 QQALDSVAS
+226 QQALDKVAA
-235 NVDKYMQKVF
+235 NVDQYMQQVF
-245 GIKSSLNEGVAL
+245 GVKSALNEGVAL
-257 TAPVPF
+257 PSPVPF
-263 KVREPLVNLAAALD
+263 KVREPLINLAAALD
-277 RRGVGLSQKD
+277 RRGVGLKPED
-287 ISKTPQYS
+287 VARKPNYS
-295 GQQTMS
+295 GQQTLP

-321 EPVYT
+321 EPIYT

-333 KSSQRAGGVVHARVS
+333 TSSQRAGGVVHARVS

-366 DMHQRVQRAMRE
+366 DMHQPIQRALRE
-378 SKLTG
+378 AKITG
-383 RKPDREDSY
+383 NKPDRSQSY
-392 AFRQDMPPPPELAAN
+392 AFRQDMRDLLYGKEMQAN

-452 GKQGGDIA
+452 GKQGGDVA
-460 MGPFQSSK
+460 MGPFQTSK

-478 VRMAKDGDFDGVA
+478 VRVAKDGDYDGVA
-491 FANPAIKNR
+491 FSTPAIKNR

-508 YQGNVAA
+508 YQGNIAA

-538 VIRDDRGRVFGQVK
+538 VIKDDQGRVFGQVK
-552 MLNLKDNPNVR
+552 MLNLKDNKNVGNS
-563 DTFSAYAK
+563 FSAYAK

>member
-1 MVLPKVIGGLRQY
+1 MVLPKVLGALRSY
-14 APKIAAPKGKGST
+14 APKIAAPKGKGSAK
-27 TKLDL
+27 KLDL
-32 EKARV
+32 EQ
-37 VKSGSTYYTVFD
+37 STATI
-49 EAGLPIKD
+49 A
-57 FKSEKA
+57 
-63 ARDFLRGDPTANKY
+63 
-77 TVGAKSAETVAPTA
+77 APTA

-101 SREALIDAPMEKMT
+101 SREALIDAPMEKMS
-115 ADRWLNYLNAKGI
+115 ADRWLAYLNAKGI
-128 KKSELSDTSLGP
+128 KKSELLDTSLGP

-158 FDEISPKMSIVAL
+158 FDEISPKLNVLAL
-171 GQPGPR
+171 GQPGSR
-177 NILTNIYK
+177 GILANMVK
-185 KIQKIDTQAEDP
+185 KLQKVDPKAEDP

-207 DSLPGVITDSSGR
+207 DSLPGIIR
-220 TANNIN
+220 EEKIN
-226 QQALDSVAS
+226 QKALDTVAA
-235 NVDKYMQKVF
+235 NVDQYMQKVF
-245 GIKSSLNEGVAL
+245 GIKSALNEGVAL
-257 TAPVPF
+257 TSPVPF
-263 KVREPLVNLAAALD
+263 KVREPLINLAAALD
-277 RRGVGLSQKD
+277 RRGVGLKKED
-287 ISKTPQYS
+287 IARTPQYA
-295 GQQTMS
+295 GQQTMP

-321 EPVYT
+321 EPTYT

-333 KSSQRAGGVVHARVS
+333 TPSQRAGGIVHARVS

-366 DMHQRVQRAMRE
+366 DMHQRVQRALRE
-378 SKLTG
+378 SKITG
-383 RKPDREDSY
+383 KKPDREDSY
-392 AFRQDMPPPPELAAN
+392 AFRQDMRDLLYGKEMQAN

-452 GKQGGDIA
+452 GKQGGEIA
-460 MGPFQSSK
+460 QGPFQTSK

-478 VRMAKDGDFDGVA
+478 VRVAKDGDYDGVA

-538 VIRDDRGRVFGQVK
+538 VIKDDRGRVFGQVK
-552 MLNLKDNPNVR
+552 MLNLKDNKNVK

>member
-1 MVLPKVIGGLRQY
+1 MALAKVLGPLRQY
-14 APKIAAPKGKGST
+14 APKIAAPKGKGSP

-32 EKARV
+32 DKA
-37 VKSGSTYYTVFD
+37 
-49 EAGLPIKD
+49 
-57 FKSEKA
+57 KA
-63 ARDFLRGDPTANKY
+63 KIT
-77 TVGAKSAETVAPTA
+77 APTA

-128 KKSELSDTSLGP
+128 RKSELLDTSLGP

-145 GTKTFTKADIIKE
+145 GTKTFTKTDIIKE
-158 FDEISPKMSIVAL
+158 FDEISPKLDVVAL
-171 GQPGPR
+171 GQPGPQ
-177 NILTNIYK
+177 NILANIVK
-185 KIQKIDTQAEDP
+185 KIQKVDPQAEDP

-207 DSLPGVITDSSGR
+207 DSLPGVITDR
-220 TANNIN
+220 KIN

-235 NVDKYMQKVF
+235 NVDKYMKQVF
-245 GIKSSLNEGVAL
+245 GIQGSLNEGVAL

-277 RRGVGLSQKD
+277 RRGVGLKEKD
-287 ISKTPQYS
+287 VTKGTSYS

-321 EPVYT
+321 EPVYP

-333 KSSQRAGGVVHARVS
+333 PSSARSGGIVHARVS

-378 SKLTG
+378 AKITG
-383 RKPDREDSY
+383 RKPSREDSY

-431 PKLRQEREKIRVI
+431 PKLQQEREKIRVI

-460 MGPFQSSK
+460 MGPFQTSK

>member
-1 MVLPKVIGGLRQY
+1 MVLARVLGPLRQY
-14 APKIAAPKGKGST
+14 APKVAAPKGKGSAK
-27 TKLDL
+27 KLDL
-32 EKARV
+32 SAKPF
-37 VKSGSTYYTVFD
+37 SVFD

-57 FKSEKA
+57 FKTFDDAMKFAKDQPS
-63 ARDFLRGDPTANKY
+63 Y
-77 TVGAKSAETVAPTA
+77 TVGNTPKAGAVDAGKNA
-91 TADTPALFYK
+91 PALFYK
-101 SREALIDAPMEKMT
+101 SREALIDAPMEKMS

-128 KKSELSDTSLGP
+128 KKSELLDTSLGP

-158 FDEISPKMSIVAL
+158 FDEISPKLDVLAL
-171 GQPGPR
+171 GQPGSR
-177 NILTNIYK
+177 GILANMVK
-185 KIQKIDTQAEDP
+185 KLQKVDPKAEDP

-207 DSLPGVITDSSGR
+207 DSLPGIIR
-220 TANNIN
+220 EEKIN
-226 QQALDSVAS
+226 QQALDKVAA
-235 NVDKYMQKVF
+235 NVDQYMQQVF
-245 GIKSSLNEGVAL
+245 GVKSALNEGVAL
-257 TAPVPF
+257 TSPIPF
-263 KVREPLVNLAAALD
+263 KVREPLINLAAALD
-277 RRGVGLSQKD
+277 RRGVGLKPEDVARKPS
-287 ISKTPQYS
+287 YA
-295 GQQTMS
+295 GQQTLP

-321 EPVYT
+321 EPIYT

-333 KSSQRAGGVVHARVS
+333 TSSQRAGGIVHARVS

-378 SKLTG
+378 AKITG
-383 RKPDREDSY
+383 KKPSREDSY
-392 AFRQDMPPPPELAAN
+392 AYRQDMPPPPELAAN

-452 GKQGGDIA
+452 GKQGGDVA
-460 MGPFQSSK
+460 MGPFQTSK

-478 VRMAKDGDFDGVA
+478 VRVAKDGDYDGVA
-491 FANPAIKNR
+491 FSTPAIKNR

-538 VIRDDRGRVFGQVK
+538 VIKDDQGRVFGQVK
-552 MLNLKDNPNVR
+552 MLNLKDNKNVGSS
-563 DTFSAYAK
+563 FSAYAK

>member
-1 MVLPKVIGGLRQY
+1 MVLARVLGPLRQY

-32 EKARV
+32 DKAA
-37 VKSGSTYYTVFD
+37 VKTFTVFD

-77 TVGAKSAETVAPTA
+77 TVGTKPPVQAKEDA
-91 TADTPALFYK
+91 PALFYK
-101 SREALIDAPMEKMT
+101 SREALIDAPMEKMS
-115 ADRWLNYLNAKGI
+115 ADRWLAYLNARGI
-128 KKSELSDTSLGP
+128 KKSELLDTSLGP

-158 FDEISPKMSIVAL
+158 FDEISPKLSVLAL
-171 GQPGPR
+171 GQPGSR
-177 NILTNIYK
+177 GILANMVK
-185 KIQKIDTQAEDP
+185 NLQKVDPKAEDP

-207 DSLPGVITDSSGR
+207 DSLPGIIR
-220 TANNIN
+220 EEKIN
-226 QQALDSVAS
+226 QQALDKVAA
-235 NVDKYMQKVF
+235 NVDQYMQKVF
-245 GIKSSLNEGVAL
+245 GVKSALNEGVAL
-257 TAPVPF
+257 TSPVPF
-263 KVREPLVNLAAALD
+263 KVREPLINLAAALD
-277 RRGVGLSQKD
+277 RRGVGLKPKD
-287 ISKTPQYS
+287 VARKPQYS
-295 GQQTMS
+295 GQQTMP

-321 EPVYT
+321 EPTYT

-333 KSSQRAGGVVHARVS
+333 TSSQRAGGVVHARVS

-366 DMHQRVQRAMRE
+366 DMHQPIQRALRE
-378 SKLTG
+378 AKITG
-383 RKPDREDSY
+383 SKPDRSQSY
-392 AFRQDMPPPPELAAN
+392 AYRQDMPPPPELAAN

-452 GKQGGDIA
+452 GKQGGDVA

-478 VRMAKDGDFDGVA
+478 VRVAKDGDYDGVA
-491 FANPAIKNR
+491 FSTPAIKNR

-526 TSKKTGANLLNT
+526 ASKKTGANLLNT
-538 VIRDDRGRVFGQVK
+538 VIKDDRGRVFGQVK
-552 MLNLKDNPNVR
+552 MLNLKDNKNVGNS
-563 DTFSAYAK
+563 FSAYAK

>member
-1 MVLPKVIGGLRQY
+1 MVLPKVLGALRSY
-14 APKIAAPKGKGST
+14 APKIAAPKGKGSAK
-27 TKLDL
+27 KLDL
-32 EKARV
+32 EQ
-37 VKSGSTYYTVFD
+37 STATIAV
-49 EAGLPIKD
+49 
-57 FKSEKA
+57 
-63 ARDFLRGDPTANKY
+63 
-77 TVGAKSAETVAPTA
+77 PTA
-91 TADTPALFYK
+91 TGDTPALFYK

-128 KKSELSDTSLGP
+128 RKSELSDTSLGP

-158 FDEISPKMSIVAL
+158 FDEISPKLDVVAL
-171 GQPGPR
+171 GQPGPQ
-177 NILTNIYK
+177 NILANIYK
-185 KIQKIDTQAEDP
+185 KIQKVDPQAEDP

-220 TANNIN
+220 STRGIN
-226 QQALDSVAS
+226 QQALDGVAA
-235 NVDKYMQKVF
+235 NVDKYMQQVF
-245 GIKSSLNEGVAL
+245 GIQGALNEGVAL

-277 RRGVGLSQKD
+277 RRGVGLQAKD
-287 ISKTPQYS
+287 VAKGTSYS

-333 KSSQRAGGVVHARVS
+333 TPSQRAGGIVHARVS

-383 RKPDREDSY
+383 RKPDREDTY
-392 AFRQDMPPPPELAAN
+392 AFRQDMKDLMYGKKMQAN

-460 MGPFQSSK
+460 MGPFQTSK

>member
-1 MVLPKVIGGLRQY
+1 MVLAKVIGPLRQY
-14 APKIAAPKGKGST
+14 APKIAAPKGKGSA

-32 EKARV
+32 DLAAKATP
-37 VKSGSTYYTVFD
+37 KTYTVFD

-77 TVGAKSAETVAPTA
+77 TVGTKPPVQAKEDA
-91 TADTPALFYK
+91 PALFYK
-101 SREALIDAPMEKMT
+101 SREALLDAPMEKMS
-115 ADRWLNYLNAKGI
+115 ADRWLAYLNARGI
-128 KKSELSDTSLGP
+128 KKSELLDTSLGP

-158 FDEISPKMSIVAL
+158 FDEISPKLSVLAL
-171 GQPGPR
+171 GQPGSR
-177 NILTNIYK
+177 GILANMVK
-185 KIQKIDTQAEDP
+185 KLQKVDPKAEDP

-207 DSLPGVITDSSGR
+207 DSLPGIIR
-220 TANNIN
+220 EEKIN
-226 QQALDSVAS
+226 QKALDAVAM
-235 NVDKYMQKVF
+235 NVDQYMQKVF
-245 GIKSSLNEGVAL
+245 GIKSALNEGVAL

-263 KVREPLVNLAAALD
+263 KVREPLINLAAALD
-277 RRGVGLSQKD
+277 RRGVGLKPD
-287 ISKTPQYS
+287 DVARTPKYS
-295 GQQTMS
+295 GQQTLP

-321 EPVYT
+321 EPIYT

-333 KSSQRAGGVVHARVS
+333 TSSQRAGGVVHARVS

-366 DMHQRVQRAMRE
+366 DMHQPIQRALRE
-378 SKLTG
+378 AKVTG
-383 RKPDREDSY
+383 SKPDRSRSY
-392 AFRQDMPPPPELAAN
+392 AFRQDMRDLLYGKEMQAN

-452 GKQGGDIA
+452 GKQGGDVA
-460 MGPFQSSK
+460 MGPFQTSK

-478 VRMAKDGDFDGVA
+478 VRVAKDGDYDGVA
-491 FANPAIKNR
+491 FSTPAIKNR

-508 YQGNVAA
+508 YQGNIAA

-526 TSKKTGANLLNT
+526 ASKKTGANLLNT
-538 VIRDDRGRVFGQVK
+538 VIKDDRGRVFGQVK
-552 MLNLKDNPNVR
+552 MLNLKDNKNVGNS
-563 DTFSAYAK
+563 FSAYAK